1 MSLIFVDPGT
11 LPFVNF
17 SAPGSSSASYLASP
31 LYSQSTLWG
40 VPPQTSIWNGT
51 LSVMGNCPSGSQLQS
66 GSMAAYFLLQ
76 PATYNDTTKITYPPF
91 FALAAYN
98 SSLLD
103 AFDQATYSGNSTAIK
118 VIDPT
123 NEVYITSAIQWQHSD
138 QNWVTGSGY
147 YVEEW
152 DFGVAANGS
161 LTGSCTIDEFDDTLN
176 ACGTLKF
183 PTGVNDPF
191 NCTGSLPTNFA
202 TLYDIENSTVDA
214 TLSDNSGVVSIRGIT
229 PNGVHVVMNFSGTF
243 WPNSTAFSQLGIQDE
258 HAVAPATSTNVW
270 LYKPTSTAG
279 ASKGTKQTTK
289 PNAATRVEA
298 MQFGVY
304 GRVFLLLF
312 FGVLGAELLQ

>member
-1 MSLIFVDPGT
+1 
-11 LPFVNF
+11 
-17 SAPGSSSASYLASP
+17 
-31 LYSQSTLWG
+31 
-40 VPPQTSIWNGT
+40 
-51 LSVMGNCPSGSQLQS
+51 
-66 GSMAAYFLLQ
+66 MAAYFLLQ

-98 SSLLD
+98 SSLLN
-103 AFDQATYSGNSTAIK
+103 AFDQATYSGNLTAIK

-152 DFGVAANGS
+152 DFGAAANGS
-161 LTGSCTIDEFDDTLN
+161 LTGSCTIDEFNDTLN

-214 TLSDNSGVVSIRGIT
+214 TLSDDSGVVSIRGIT

-289 PNAATRVEA
+289 PNAATCVEA
-298 MQFGVY
+298 TQVGVY